1 MAVVERFKQESISMD
16 CPPVE
21 SCRCG
26 EVTRQCR
33 FDCTEI
39 RATIPGGGGGTP
51 LQEAN
56 RDVPL
61 DGVAFSRLE

>member
-39 RATIPGGGGGTP
+39 RATIPGGGVLP
-51 LQEAN
+51 YK
-56 RDVPL
+56 
-61 DGVAFSRLE
+61 RLIGMFRWME